1 MFSLLDFPADVI
13 DPDQKDL
20 MAVRRVNDRW
30 IVRGLL
36 REHAADYID
45 HLEKTDPER
54 LKRTCNL
61 VMGLIRHHRQEVE
74 DPKALFY
81 AGLFS
86 LATEQEIET
95 YLSDHYLTGAVSS
108 LLQGNHDKMA
118 TLPNSARPL
127 AQMLARKIGEYMQRQ
142 RNAKC

>member
-1 MFSLLDFPADVI
+1 MFSLLDFPTDVT

-45 HLEKTDPER
+45 HLEKNDPDR
-54 LKRTCNL
+54 LKQTCNL
-61 VMGLIRHHRQEVE
+61 VMGLLRHHRQEVQ

-81 AGLFS
+81 SGLFS
-86 LATEQEIET
+86 LATFDEIDQF
-95 YLSDHYLTGAVSS
+95 LADHCLTAAVSS
-108 LLQGNHDKMA
+108 ILKGNYDPMI

-127 AQMLARKIGEYMQRQ
+127 ADMLARKIAEYMK
-142 RNAKC
+142 NEM